1 MVSTVSQRQRLEWA
15 LSDAKLK
22 MESAEA
28 GSLWILK
35 PSLTNKG
42 AVRGSAF
49 GYYLGFTR
57 RLRRMLLYH
66 LKPTTLL

>member
-42 AVRGSAF
+42 AVRWSLFWLAF
-49 GYYLGFTR
+49 SR
-57 RLRRMLLYH
+57 V
-66 LKPTTLL
+66 

>member
-22 MESAEA
+22 MDSAET

-35 PSLTNKG
+35 PSVTNKG
-42 AVRGSAF
+42 AVRCDYASFHA
-49 GYYLGFTR
+49 LSV
-57 RLRRMLLYH
+57 RL
-66 LKPTTLL
+66 